1 MVTRKNNISYNL
13 SDLPNKY
20 SLSLYL
26 AYIFLVFFSFFISLI
41 YLFLLLLF
49 YDNITLALQQLEDSG

>member
-1 MVTRKNNISYNL
+1 MTDI
-13 SDLPNKY
+13 PNKY